1 MKINKKIKIAILSVL
16 GIIVLFF
23 AILVFHIAT
32 AKPAIYENATIQV
45 SRIDFDQSFDSLSTI
60 DITKKIKSIPGVKSE
75 IIVKRNVVVYFHDNK
90 IADSKKVYS
99 QLMAMGNY
107 NAKRFVIPASL
118 ASKSVCPVMN
128 KNSFNYKFSLA
139 IQRIFN

>member
-23 AILVFHIAT
+23 AILIFHIT
-32 AKPAIYENATIQV
+32 TSKPVVYENANVQI
-45 SRIDFDQSFDSLSTI
+45 SRIDFDKPFDSLSKI
-60 DITKKIKSIPGVKSE
+60 DITNKIKNISGVKSE

-107 NAKRFVIPASL
+107 NAKRFEIPASL
-118 ASKSVCPVMN
+118 ASKSVCPAMN
-128 KNSFNYKFSLA
+128 RNSFNFKFSQA
-139 IQRIFN
+139 VQRIFN

>member
-1 MKINKKIKIAILSVL
+1 MKINKKLNIALLSVL

-32 AKPAIYENATIQV
+32 AKPVVYDNATIQV
-45 SRIDFDQSFDSLSTI
+45 SRIDFDKPFDSLSAI
-60 DITKKIKSIPGVKSE
+60 DITKKIKNIQGVKSE

-90 IADSKKVYS
+90 IADSKKVFA
-99 QLMAMGNY
+99 QLMTMGNY
-107 NAKRFVIPASL
+107 KAKRFVIPSSL
-118 ASKSVCPVMN
+118 SSKSVCPVMN
-128 KNSFNYKFSLA
+128 KNSFNYKFSKA